1 MKLRLAYETR
11 LTLLALM
18 TGLPAIVVAL
28 FLLWTGGYGAKVFWT
43 AVVLLGGFWW
53 VCAYALRE
61 RVIRPLRTLSNMLAA
76 LREEDFSIR
85 AQSAR
90 PDDALGEVFQ
100 EASSLSRTLR
110 EQRLGALEAT
120 ALLRGVMAEIDVAVF
135 TFDGEQRLRLVNRA
149 GEQLLG
155 RAAGRLLGATAE
167 ELGLAQFLEGE
178 SARTVQMTFPGR
190 AGRWGVRVSTF
201 RERGLPHRLLVLADL
216 TRTLREEELQAWK
229 RLVRVLGHEL
239 NNSLAPIQSIA
250 GSLRSLLDRDP
261 RPEDWLADA
270 RRGLNVIETR
280 SEALSRFLAA
290 YARLA
295 KLPPPRLREVDVA
308 GWVERVVRLETRLA
322 VALAPGPPVTIR
334 ADRDQLDQLLIN
346 LVNNAVD
353 ASLETGGGVQI
364 GWEKEAGRLEL
375 WVRDEGPGLADTGNL
390 FVPFFTTKAAGSGIG
405 LVLSR
410 QIAEGHGGTV
420 TLESRTPGP
429 GCEARV
435 RLPTGDSTRNPRFS
449 PPTPNRD

>member
-1 MKLRLAYETR
+1 MKFRPAYETR
-11 LTLLALM
+11 LTLLALLS
-18 TGLPAIVVAL
+18 GLPAIVVAL
-28 FLLWTGGYGAKVFWT
+28 FLLWTGGYGAKIFWT
-43 AVVLLGGFWW
+43 AATVLGGFWW
-53 VCAYALRE
+53 ACAYALRE
-61 RVIRPLRTLSNMLAA
+61 RVVRPLRTLSNMLAA

-85 AQSAR
+85 AHSAR

-120 ALLRGVMAEIDVAVF
+120 ALLRAVMAEIDVAVF

-155 RAAGRLLGATAE
+155 RPSARLLGATAE

-250 GSLRSLLDRDP
+250 GSLRTLLERDP
-261 RPEDWLADA
+261 RPDDWLADA
-270 RRGLNVIETR
+270 RRGLSVIETR

-295 KLPPPRLREVDVA
+295 KLPPPRLGDVDVA
-308 GWVERVVRLETRLA
+308 GWVERVVRLETRMAVTLA
-322 VALAPGPPVTIR
+322 AGPPVKIR

-353 ASLETGGGVQI
+353 ASLETGGGVEI
-364 GWEKEAGRLEL
+364 GWEKQAGRLEL

-390 FVPFFTTKAAGSGIG
+390 FVPFFTTKTAGSGIG

-420 TLESRTPGP
+420 TLESRIPGP

-435 RLPTGDSTRNPRFS
+435 RLPL
-449 PPTPNRD
+449 

>member
-18 TGLPAIVVAL
+18 TGLPALLVAL
-28 FLLWTGGYGAKVFWT
+28 FLLWTGGYGARAYWT

-90 PDDALGEVFQ
+90 TDDALGEVFQ

-120 ALLRGVMAEIDVAVF
+120 ALLRAVMAEIDVAVF

-155 RAAGRLLGATAE
+155 QSSTRLLGATAE
-167 ELGLAQFLEGE
+167 ELGLARFLEGE

-250 GSLRSLLDRDP
+250 GSLRKLLDRDP
-261 RPEDWLADA
+261 RPDDWLADA

-295 KLPPPRLREVDVA
+295 KLPPPRLAEVEVA
-308 GWVERVVRLETRLA
+308 GWVERVVRLEMRLR
-322 VALAPGPPVTIR
+322 VKLAPGPSVTIR

-346 LVNNAVD
+346 LVTNAVD
-353 ASLETGGGVQI
+353 ASLETGGGVEI
-364 GWEKEAGRLEL
+364 GWEKQAGRLEL

-390 FVPFFTTKAAGSGIG
+390 FVPFFTTKSAGSGIG

-435 RLPTGDSTRNPRFS
+435 RLPL
-449 PPTPNRD
+449 

>member
-1 MKLRLAYETR
+1 MKFRLAYETR
-11 LTLLALM
+11 LTLLALLS
-18 TGLPAIVVAL
+18 GLPALLVAL
-28 FLLWTGGYGAKVFWT
+28 FLLWTGGYGAKIFWT
-43 AVVLLGGFWW
+43 AAAVLGGFWW
-53 VCAYALRE
+53 ACAYALRQ
-61 RVIRPLRTLSNMLAA
+61 RVTRPLRTLSNMLAA

-120 ALLRGVMAEIDVAVF
+120 ALLRAVMAEIDVAVF

-155 RAAGRLLGATAE
+155 RASARLLGATAE

-201 RERGLPHRLLVLADL
+201 RDRGLPHRLLVLADL

-250 GSLRSLLDRDP
+250 GSLRTLLDRDP

-295 KLPPPRLREVDVA
+295 KLPPPRLADVDVA
-308 GWVERVVRLETRLA
+308 AWVERVVRLETRLA
-322 VALAPGPPVTIR
+322 VTLAAGPPVKIR

-346 LVNNAVD
+346 LVTNAVD
-353 ASLETGGGVQI
+353 ASLETGGGVEI
-364 GWEKEAGRLEL
+364 GWEKQAGRLEL

-390 FVPFFTTKAAGSGIG
+390 FVPFFTTKTAGSGIG

-435 RLPTGDSTRNPRFS
+435 RLPL
-449 PPTPNRD
+449 